1 MGSSSGGS
9 AIGTLG
15 EGEATFFG
23 LTSGG
28 GSETTV
34 GPGSEGTFSLAGFS
48 FTAI

>member
-15 EGEATFFG
+15 EGVATFG

-34 GPGSEGTFSLAGFS
+34 GPGSEGTYSFVGFS